1 MIGSTLKGH
10 YRILENLTRG
20 AFGKTYLAEKTQ
32 QHTRGEAISE
42 GRGSEPELPNRCVVQ
57 LFQPP
62 SDHPLIWEEARK
74 RFENEISVLT
84 KLGEHSQ
91 IPSILDH
98 FQDNRE
104 FYLFEE
110 FIDGQNLEREM
121 TEGKRWSPLEV
132 MGLLNDVLEV
142 LEFVHQHEVIHRNIK
157 PSNLIRR
164 RSDHK
169 IVVVDFGKVKE
180 IETLVLS
187 PSGETSTAAI
197 GTSGYVPLEQLNG
210 KPSTGS
216 DIYALGIVAIE
227 ALTGVSPRDLERDPK
242 TGQVIWH
249 HLVDRR
255 QGGFGYDDIGQ
266 NNLYSLDGNPLE
278 AILDKM
284 VWADDSKRYQSA
296 TEVLG
301 ELRGLHKIG
310 QLLDGRYKIISVL
323 GEGEFGTTFLATDE
337 QRAGNT
343 KCAIERIKTYR
354 KKESWPGNGLEIAGN
369 LISKE
374 NSDYSAEFRWENFE
388 NITSRSNR
396 IGRDD
401 SWEGLEY
408 EGQIG
413 AELARD
419 YRSENGT
426 NGYHRES
433 EEWMEPVFP
442 LADARNLFDW
452 EAQVLHNLGNHD
464 RISRLLDDF
473 EENEEFYL
481 VREYIEGQSL
491 KVEMISRPKWSEA
504 EAIAFLE
511 DVLETLAFIHEQ
523 NVTHRALS
531 PANLIRRESDG
542 KIEVID
548 FGSAKQIS
556 TLMYD
561 GSGQLTSSCVVGS
574 RGYMPKEQLQENAR
588 QNSDIYALGAIA
600 IQGVTGIHP
609 SQLGTDAQT
618 GEIGWREHAPQIGDD
633 LAAILDKMVLTY
645 FRERYQ
651 SASEILDDLPP
662 LPAPP
667 EMPVEETK
675 IQAAP
680 PEPETPEQEAVDK
693 KVTDKKIADKKIA
706 DKKIADKKISPAAL
720 ALSIWDEWRGKL
732 SFKLWYALVA
742 VGTMVVAI
750 SLYGAHQSKQQAR
763 EANRLTNQGNA
774 LLTSGEAEEAKAVC
788 DRAIAIKE
796 KDSQAWKCY
805 GDALY
810 QLGDYR
816 EAGVSYQKASQL
828 DPKNP
833 KIRDRSGE
841 ALYKL
846 GLYQEALKEFQKA
859 NELDPTDAKIWENT
873 GQTLEAL
880 KQPEK
885 ARQTYEQALAAVEKK
900 LQANPQYPTAWVER
914 GRILQE
920 KLQRPEEALAA
931 YNKALQLVPD
941 LYIAWNAKGSVLYEL
956 ELFEESLNA
965 YNRALDINPE
975 YAPSWHGRGVLLND
989 AFSEPEEAIASYD
1002 KAIAIAPRFFPA
1014 WRDQGITLSDLSR
1027 HSEALESFEKA
1038 LDIQPSDRETW
1049 VKKGLTLIDLQRD
1062 KEALEAFERATEIE
1076 PKYAYAWMQRGVVL
1090 EYLKRDREALDA
1102 YNKALEIQPDF
1113 EKAIAAR
1120 SRLEQS
1126 LGR

>member
-1 MIGSTLKGH
+1 MIGKTLKGH

-20 AFGKTYLAEKTQ
+20 AFGKTYLAERTQ
-32 QHTRGEAISE
+32 QDTRGEATSE
-42 GRGSEPELPNRCVVQ
+42 GRGSESELPDRCVVQ
-57 LFQPP
+57 SFQPP
-62 SDHPLIWEEARK
+62 SDHPLIGEEARK

-91 IPSILDH
+91 IPSILDY
-98 FQDNRE
+98 FQENRE
-104 FYLFEE
+104 FYVFEE

-121 TEGKRWSPLEV
+121 TAGKRWSPLEV

-142 LEFVHQHEVIHRNIK
+142 LEFVHQHGVIHRNIK

-164 RSDHK
+164 RSDRK
-169 IVVVDFGKVKE
+169 IAVVDFGKIKE

-227 ALTGVSPRDLERDPK
+227 ALTGVSRRDLKRDPK

-249 HLVDRR
+249 ELVDRR
-255 QGGFGYDDIGQ
+255 QGSFGYDDIGQ
-266 NNLYSLDGNPLE
+266 SNLYSLDGNPLE

-284 VWADDSKRYQSA
+284 VCADDSKRYQSA

-310 QLLDGRYKIISVL
+310 QVLDGRYKIISVL

-337 QRAGNT
+337 QRAGNP
-343 KCAIERIKTYR
+343 KCAIERIKTHG
-354 KKESWPGNGLEIAGN
+354 KKESWPGHGLEIAGN
-369 LISKE
+369 LIAKE
-374 NSDYSAEFRWENFE
+374 NSAYSAEFRWENFE
-388 NITSRSNR
+388 NFTSRSDR

-419 YRSENGT
+419 YRSENGSNGS
-426 NGYHRES
+426 NGYRRE
-433 EEWMEPVFP
+433 EEGIEPIFP
-442 LADARNLFDW
+442 LVDARNLFDW
-452 EAQVLHNLGNHD
+452 EAQVLHHLGGHD
-464 RISRLLDDF
+464 RIPRLLDDF
-473 EENEEFYL
+473 EENDEFYL

-531 PANLIRRESDG
+531 PANLIRRESDS

-561 GSGQLTSSCVVGS
+561 ESGQLTSSCIVGS
-574 RGYMPKEQLQENAR
+574 QGYMPKEQLQENAR

-609 SQLGTDAQT
+609 SQLGTDAET
-618 GEIGWREHAPQIGDD
+618 GEMGWRENAPQIGDN

-667 EMPVEETK
+667 EIPVEELK
-675 IQAAP
+675 IQEAP
-680 PEPETPEQEAVDK
+680 PEAETPEQEAADK
-693 KVTDKKIADKKIA
+693 KVADKKVA
-706 DKKIADKKISPAAL
+706 DKKVADKKISPAAL
-720 ALSIWDEWRGKL
+720 PLSIWNEWRGKK

-750 SLYGAHQSKQQAR
+750 SLYGAYKSKQQAR

-774 LLTSGEAEEAKAVC
+774 LLASEEAEEAKAVC

-816 EAGVSYQKASQL
+816 EARVSYQKASQL
-828 DPKNP
+828 DPNNP

-873 GQTLEAL
+873 GLTLEAL
-880 KQPEK
+880 KKPEQ
-885 ARQTYEQALAAVEKK
+885 ARQTYEQALAAVEEK

-920 KLQRPEEALAA
+920 KLERPEEALAA

-975 YAPSWHGRGVLLND
+975 YAPSWHGRGVLLNK
-989 AFSEPEEAIASYD
+989 AFFEPEEAIASYD

-1014 WRDQGITLSDLSR
+1014 WRDRGITLSDLSR
-1027 HSEALESFEKA
+1027 YSEALESFEKA
-1038 LDIQPSDRETW
+1038 LDIQQRDRETW
-1049 VKKGLTLIDLQRD
+1049 VKKGLTLIELRRD

-1076 PKYAYAWMQRGVVL
+1076 PDYADAWMQRGVVL
-1090 EYLKRDREALDA
+1090 EYLEREREALDS
-1102 YNKALEIQPDF
+1102 YNKALEIEPDF

-1120 SRLEQS
+1120 SLLEKS